1 MIDSQPDLLQLNR
14 TILLNPRAAASHP
27 LAALLELEKP
37 GMEILCPLARAI
49 YWIETGRSERV
60 DAGEAL
66 ATLWS
71 IDDSDARGD
80 GEVCFKES
88 AQHSIRLTLGEVA
101 IVLGFESHAQMFYYG
116 NFWHDGLRARSA
128 DAWGLSEQDDP
139 NRMLEKL
146 FLGFDADRRKW
157 RGRTRANPRED
168 GFVGECRY
176 TFAFVNDLPVRGPS
190 FTDSYH
196 EQIWEDLSQAFPQR
210 WDGDCHD
217 DNDCGGDVRNSSFCW
232 LHYLTSE
239 QAAQLGI
246 AAQADQAIGP
256 GQDYP
261 EWVAKQLVAQ
271 SDALWIHSHRIQSS
285 YANAATVVEPTSDF
299 WFAVGC
305 GPSWDPADPAAQV
318 DAEAEPY
325 WDEFP
330 EQAGP
335 LLRIEISRTKQSL
348 PPEWE
353 ALFPYL
359 RQLIALL

>member
-1 MIDSQPDLLQLNR
+1 MIDSHLDLLQLNR
-14 TILLNPRAAASHP
+14 AILLNPREAASHP

-80 GEVCFKES
+80 GEVCFEES
-88 AQHSIRLTLGEVA
+88 AQHSISLTLGGTT
-101 IVLGFESHAQMFYYG
+101 IVLGFQSHAQMFYYG
-116 NFWHDGLRARSA
+116 DFWRDGLRARSA
-128 DAWGLSEQDDP
+128 DVWGVSIQDDSNP
-139 NRMLEKL
+139 GLEAL
-146 FLGFDADRRKW
+146 FLAFDADRRQW

-176 TFAFVNDLPVRGPS
+176 TFAFVNDLPVSGPS
-190 FTDSYH
+190 FIDSYY
-196 EQIWEDLSQAFPQR
+196 EQIWEDLHQEFPQC
-210 WDGDCHD
+210 WDGDE
-217 DNDCGGDVRNSSFCW
+217 RNSSFCW
-232 LHYLTSE
+232 LHYLAPE
-239 QAAQLGI
+239 QAEQLGI

-261 EWVAKQLVAQ
+261 EWVSRQLASQ
-271 SDALWIHSHRIQSS
+271 RDSLWIHSSRIQAS
-285 YANAATVVEPTSDF
+285 YAKAATVVEPTSDF

-305 GPSWDPADPAAQV
+305 GSSWDPAYPAAQV
-318 DAEAEPY
+318 DAEAEPH
-325 WDEFP
+325 WDAFP

-335 LLRIEISRTKQSL
+335 LLRIEISRTKQSV

-353 ALFPYL
+353 ALLPYV
-359 RQLIALL
+359 RHLIALL